1 MFNNITNEKKLE
13 MLETA
18 RDLHEQVLYESL
30 IRLGIDPS
38 TFSIDNFDSNSENY
52 PPNVEEIIQDAVRS
66 IAALTIIYQ
75 EMDLISGAV

>member
-1 MFNNITNEKKLE
+1 MFDNITNEKKLE

-38 TFSIDNFDSNSENY
+38 TFVINNFDPSADIY

-66 IAALTIIYQ
+66 IAALKIVYQ
-75 EMDLISGAV
+75 EMELIEGEV